1 MDLSSLRNLR
11 KTMDFSII
19 FRYELIRVHPHPH
32 VNYVDK
38 VGLMIE
44 TKNFYKKP
52 LDIFFE
58 TVGTGNVAGV
68 SSVMLSSLLVG
79 TGAIAAEV
87 ETVDEMKPV
96 ATAQPEAKPVE
107 LKTPSYVRSMPSVS
121 SAEVLMRVPEVLPS
135 AIAQSP
141 GPLEKPVT
149 PENPGEPK
157 PTKVSPVTQTRP
169 GDRGQ
174 FSVNFESYYYN
185 WHDQLGNRGN
195 QVVAPLTVTYSK
207 GNFDLGLRSAYIK
220 SQFDGNLILDGVVIG
235 KRKGEVSTW
244 SDTSLSLAY
253 TLKQS
258 KFPIRFNLDLNLPTG
273 KATLVGD
280 EKNAIMDGALVQ
292 QTRFGEGFNVAPG
305 ISISHA
311 FTPNDV
317 VGVGISHIFRGKFD
331 PNGDVV
337 NDVIDPGDETVAT
350 LQYQHT
356 GKNWLAMGGLIY
368 TNYGTTKRGD
378 QDYYRSGDRLDVNG
392 TLVFSPFQGNRV
404 QLSGRYFTQ
413 APNTVVNFFTGS
425 LQKESANS
433 NGNAL
438 YLSGDW
444 GIATDRQQR
453 GMFHVLVDYLNVNAN
468 SYDPIN
474 DLYNAGRSKFSIGVG
489 YDYAFSQN
497 TRASIQAKYFQL
509 VDKANAL
516 TQQDVRSNG
525 INLYGTLNYSF

>member
-1 MDLSSLRNLR
+1 
-11 KTMDFSII
+11 
-19 FRYELIRVHPHPH
+19 
-32 VNYVDK
+32 
-38 VGLMIE
+38 MI
-44 TKNFYKKP
+44 KARHFYKSSIDKRLRTFDAGSAVP
-52 LDIFFE
+52 K
-58 TVGTGNVAGV
+58 TVSFGMV
-68 SSVMLSSLLVG
+68 SSVVLSSLLG
-79 TGAIAAEV
+79 ATGAIAAEV
-87 ETVDEMKPV
+87 DAAVMAVKPV
-96 ATAQPEAKPVE
+96 VVAQPELKKP
-107 LKTPSYVRSMPSVS
+107 SDVRSFPAVS
-121 SAEVLMRVPEVLPS
+121 SAEMLLVVPEVLPVK
-135 AIAQSP
+135 AIAQAS
-141 GPLEKPVT
+141 GEKPERLPT

-157 PTKVSPVTQTRP
+157 PATVSPIKP
-169 GDRGQ
+169 SKPESAGDRGQ
-174 FSVNFESYYYN
+174 FSVNLESYYYN

-317 VGVGISHIFRGKFD
+317 VGVGISRIFRGKFD

-350 LQYQHT
+350 LQYQHS

-413 APNTVVNFFTGS
+413 TPNTVVNFFTGS

-453 GMFHVLVDYLNVNAN
+453 GMFHMLLDYLNVNAN
-468 SYDPIN
+468 SYDPVN
-474 DLYNAGRSKFSIGVG
+474 DLFNAGRSKFSVGVG
-489 YDYAFSQN
+489 YDYAFSKN

-509 VDKANAL
+509 VDKATPV